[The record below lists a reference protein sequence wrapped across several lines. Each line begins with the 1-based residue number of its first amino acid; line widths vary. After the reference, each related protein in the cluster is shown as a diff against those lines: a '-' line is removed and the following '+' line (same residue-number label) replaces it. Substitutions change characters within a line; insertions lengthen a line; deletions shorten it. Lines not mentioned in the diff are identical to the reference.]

1 MQTKSSFL
9 GSGIMGSNPSTTLS
23 TAEVAEALS
32 FALRVV
38 QDAGKIALRY
48 FRKALAVDN
57 KLGKGRFDPVT
68 RADREVEASLRE
80 ALARRFPDFG
90 IIGEE
95 TGSTPGRS
103 DLNWVIDPIDG
114 TKAFISGFPTW
125 GILLGL
131 QQGDRVLAGLM
142 HQPVTGEIFYGSVA
156 GAFLQCRG
164 QRTTMHTRPQVVLD
178 EALLYCT
185 HLSMFAN
192 EANRE
197 AFRRVAAKA
206 RLQRF
211 GGDCYSYCMLAL
223 GQIDLVVEDT
233 LQPYDIVP
241 LIPIIEAAG
250 GVVTDGRGRAP
261 VAGGFVVAAANRQ
274 LHQEVM
280 SLL

>member
-1 MQTKSSFL
+1 MMSRDS
-9 GSGIMGSNPSTTLS
+9 LS
-23 TAEVAEALS
+23 ALSPAEVAEALN
-32 FALRVV
+32 FAQQVV
-38 QDAGKIALRY
+38 QDAGEIALRY
-48 FRKALAVDN
+48 FRKTQDVDN
-57 KLGKGRFDPVT
+57 KAGGGRFDPVT
-68 RADREVEASLRE
+68 RADREVEACLRE
-80 ALARRFPDFG
+80 ALARRFPEFG

-95 TGSTPGRS
+95 AGPSPGRS
-103 DLNWVIDPIDG
+103 DLKWVIDPIDG
-114 TKAFISGFPTW
+114 TKTFISGFPTW

-142 HQPVTGEIFYGSVA
+142 YQPVTGELFCGSAA

-164 QRTTMHTRPQVVLD
+164 ARSAMQTRQQVRLD
-178 EALLYCT
+178 EALIYCT
-185 HLSMFAN
+185 HDSMFAN
-192 EANRE
+192 EANLK

-250 GVVTDGRGRAP
+250 GVVTDARGRTP
-261 VAGGFVVAAANRQ
+261 LDGGFVVAAANRQ

>member
-1 MQTKSSFL
+1 VTAKLSFL
-9 GSGIMGSNPSTTLS
+9 DAEIMGKDPLS
-23 TAEVAEALS
+23 TLTAAEVAEALS
-32 FALRVV
+32 FAQRVV
-38 QDAGKIALRY
+38 QDAGEIALRY
-48 FRKALAVDN
+48 FRKALNVDN
-57 KLGKGRFDPVT
+57 KLGGGRFDPVT
-68 RADREVEASLRE
+68 RADREVEACLRE
-80 ALARRFPDFG
+80 ALSRRFPDFG

-95 TGSTPGRS
+95 TGTTPGRS
-103 DLNWVIDPIDG
+103 DINWVIDPIDG
-114 TKAFISGFPTW
+114 TKTFISGFPTW

-142 HQPVTGEIFYGSVA
+142 YQPVTGELFCGSAA
-156 GAFLQCRG
+156 GAFLQCGG
-164 QRTTMHTRPQVVLD
+164 QRSAMQTRQQVRLE

-185 HLSMFAN
+185 HDSMFVN
-192 EANRE
+192 EANLK

-250 GVVTDGRGRAP
+250 GVVTDALGRAP
-261 VAGGFVVAAANRQ
+261 VGGGFVVAAANRQ